1 MYPLVPLII
10 NLIKNHKNSND
21 VREGTKKTYL
31 YNMNLF
37 FNYLID
43 NNKLTFSEKHLT
55 EGDRE
60 SKNTYLK
67 KKISKIND

>member
-10 NLIKNHKNSND
+10 DLINNHKNSND

-37 FNYLID
+37 LNYLID
-43 NNKLTFSEKHLT
+43 NNQFTFSGKHLT
-55 EGDRE
+55 
-60 SKNTYLK
+60 
-67 KKISKIND
+67 